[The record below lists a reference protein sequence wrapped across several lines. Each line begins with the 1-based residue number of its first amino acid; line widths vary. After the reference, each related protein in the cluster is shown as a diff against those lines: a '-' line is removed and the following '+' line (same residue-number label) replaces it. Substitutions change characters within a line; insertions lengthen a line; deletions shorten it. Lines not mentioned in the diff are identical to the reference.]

1 MLFPLVAFVVLLIIG
16 LFKQELSW
24 GQVGLF
30 ILIAVGGLFGLHF
43 FGVHFAAYA
52 AVLGFFDVVLILMI
66 FKGDISLR

>member
-30 ILIAVGGLFGLHF
+30 IVIAVGGLFGLRF
-43 FGVHFAAYA
+43 FDVHVAAYA
-52 AVLGFFDVVLILMI
+52 AVFGLLDVVLILMI